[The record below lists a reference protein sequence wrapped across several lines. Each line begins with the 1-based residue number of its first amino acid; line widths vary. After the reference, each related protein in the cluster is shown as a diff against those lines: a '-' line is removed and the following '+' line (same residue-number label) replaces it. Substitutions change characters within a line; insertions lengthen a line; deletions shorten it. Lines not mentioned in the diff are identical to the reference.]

1 MAYGVSLNTSYIVYN
16 LLHRVLHIQ
25 CRERPANTGCLSM
38 EQVGCQHNNAMFF
51 HPNFFWS

>member
-51 HPNFFWS
+51 HPNFSWS